1 MKNSYPILIFDP
13 DDNVATA
20 IQALAAGTAVAECL
34 QTCEQIPFVFKVAL
48 RDIPAGTYIRK
59 YGIYIGRALQD
70 IPAGASVHIHNVCS
84 LCDHRSVTFKAE
96 NAAPQDMSYQL
107 EEVRENV

>member
-20 IQALAAGTAVAECL
+20 IRALAAGTAVAECL
-34 QTCEQIPFVFKVAL
+34 QTCEQIPFAFKVAL
-48 RDIPAGTYIRK
+48 RDIPAGT
-59 YGIYIGRALQD
+59 
-70 IPAGASVHIHNVCS
+70 SVHIHNVCS

>member
-20 IQALAAGTAVAECL
+20 IRALAAGTAVAECL
-34 QTCEQIPFVFKVAL
+34 QTCEQIPFAFKV
-48 RDIPAGTYIRK
+48 
-59 YGIYIGRALQD
+59 ALQD

>member
-20 IQALAAGTAVAECL
+20 IRALAAGTAVAECL
-34 QTCEQIPFVFKVAL
+34 QTCEQIPFAFKVAL

-59 YGIYIGRALQD
+59 YGIYIGRALQ
-70 IPAGASVHIHNVCS
+70 PAMDLSRDKNAEEMKWSPLEMGAAMQAHG
-84 LCDHRSVTFKAE
+84 A
-96 NAAPQDMSYQL
+96 
-107 EEVRENV
+107 

>member
-1 MKNSYPILIFDP
+1 MKNPYPILIFDP

-20 IQALAAGTAVAECL
+20 IRALAAGTAVAEGL
-34 QTCEQIPFVFKVAL
+34 QTCEQIPFAFKVAL
-48 RDIPAGTYIRK
+48 R
-59 YGIYIGRALQD
+59 D